1 MARASQPLSP
11 VGDVAHAVRE
21 DILSGRLKAGERITE
36 AGLTKRFAVGRG
48 VVREAIHRLAHQ
60 GLLLTRPNCG
70 AVVAPEAPKAI
81 RGLIVPIRRALEVYA
96 LRLIIDDLDEGDFR
110 RWDEILERMRKACEQ
125 NDNHAVADADI
136 AFHRLLLERSGQPD
150 LIVIWETLVGRIRSH
165 FRRMQR
171 RCPNLMDLFE
181 EHRELVE
188 AFRAGDEQ
196 VAVRLLKEKIA

>member
-1 MARASQPLSP
+1 MARASQPLSS
-11 VGDVAHAVRE
+11 VGDVAQVVRE
-21 DILSGRLKAGERITE
+21 VILSGRFKVGERITE
-36 AGLTKRFAVGRG
+36 AGLTKRFNVGRG
-48 VVREAIHRLAHQ
+48 VVREAIHRLTHQ

-96 LRLIIDDLDEGDFR
+96 LRVIIDDLDEADFR
-110 RWDEILERMRKACEQ
+110 NWDEVLERMREACER

-171 RCPNLMDLFE
+171 RCANLMDLYE
-181 EHRELVE
+181 EHRELVN
-188 AFRAGDEQ
+188 AFRSGDER

>member
-1 MARASQPLSP
+1 VARS
-11 VGDVAHAVRE
+11 VRE
-21 DILSGRLKAGERITE
+21 DILSGRLKVGERITE
-36 AGLTKRFAVGRG
+36 AGLTKRFGVGRG
-48 VVREAIHRLAHQ
+48 VVREAIHRLTHQ

-96 LRLIIDDLDEGDFR
+96 LRLIIDELDESDFG
-110 RWDEILERMRKACEQ
+110 RWDEILERMRQACVD
-125 NDNHAVADADI
+125 NDNTAVAEADI

-171 RCPNLMDLFE
+171 RCANLMELYE
-181 EHRELVE
+181 EHREIVE
-188 AFRAGDEQ
+188 AFRSGDERA
-196 VAVRLLKEKIA
+196 AVRLLKEKIA